1 MANEDKAQT
10 AQTETQAAA
19 TETQA
24 EQPAQTQTEVEASD
38 ESVNESAASA
48 EATVDPQ
55 AELQQEL
62 ALAQEALQQAQ
73 EQVLRAQ
80 ADAQNARRR
89 AEQDVAKARKFA
101 LEKFAEELLP
111 VVDNLERGIESAQQD
126 SAEVAT
132 LREGVEMTLSMFVNA
147 LKKFNVE
154 PLDPQGEPFDPQ
166 LHQAMSMVENDNV
179 EPNTV
184 LHVMQKGY
192 QLNGRLVRPAMVMVS
207 KGGTKK
213 PDAPK
218 IDEQA

>member
-1 MANEDKAQT
+1 MANEDKAPV
-10 AQTETQAAA
+10 E
-19 TETQA
+19 ESI
-24 EQPAQTQTEVEASD
+24 EQPESTVEVELETAAEVEAQQQSEQD
-38 ESVNESAASA
+38 QGVE
-48 EATVDPQ
+48 Q
-55 AELQQEL
+55 LQQEL
-62 ALAQEALQQAQ
+62 EQAQQALSEAQ

-80 ADAQNARRR
+80 ADVQNMRRR
-89 AEQDVAKARKFA
+89 AEQDVSKARKFA

-111 VVDNLERGIESAQQD
+111 VVDNLERGIESAQNDQAD
-126 SAEVAT
+126 VAT
-132 LREGVEMTLSMFVNA
+132 LREGVEMTLNMFVSA

-154 PLDPQGEPFDPQ
+154 PVDPQDEPFDPQ

-192 QLNGRLVRPAMVMVS
+192 LLNGRLVRPAMVMVS
-207 KGGTKK
+207 KGGAKK